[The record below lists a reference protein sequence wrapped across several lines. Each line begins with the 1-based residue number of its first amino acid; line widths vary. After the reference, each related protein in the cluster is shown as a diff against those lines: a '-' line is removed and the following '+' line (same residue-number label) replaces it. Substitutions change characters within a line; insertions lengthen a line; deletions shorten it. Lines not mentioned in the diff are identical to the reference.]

1 LPDTRTQIYG
11 YQAYA
16 GIQAYQAY
24 AGIQAYQ
31 TYAGIQAYQTYAGIQ
46 AYQAYAGIQAYQ
58 AYAGIPASGPE
69 RKGLGMEA
77 VTCFCYTDFFR
88 LNEASGSNY
97 QKVMYRAKQFPLSQ
111 GFLYIGLPPSKARVP
126 LFSNSYILG
135 FLHL

>member
-1 LPDTRTQIYG
+1 LRDTRTHIYG

-31 TYAGIQAYQTYAGIQ
+31 AYPGIQ

-58 AYAGIPASGPE
+58 AYACIPASGPE

-97 QKVMYRAKQFPLSQ
+97 QKVM
-111 GFLYIGLPPSKARVP
+111 
-126 LFSNSYILG
+126 
-135 FLHL
+135 